1 MIEGRWKKGRSC
13 VEFLGVPMN
22 MRNFLF
28 NVYLSSPFWVL
39 ASPVI
44 SSHLIYRL
52 ISYAVCFVFFTL
64 FPIMS
69 GLLDHRGDFAGLGT
83 LLCLVVNVFATV
95 FATVLLI
102 VWKKKSSRF
111 FYGVMI
117 GCAVVGFLGALL
129 LQCQPQMGRSL
140 RYFLEPVHK

>member
-1 MIEGRWKKGRSC
+1 MKMSNF
-13 VEFLGVPMN
+13 FL
-22 MRNFLF
+22 NF
-28 NVYLSSPFWVL
+28 YLSSPFWVL

-44 SSHLIYRL
+44 SSHRIYRL
-52 ISYAVCFVFFTL
+52 ISYAVCFVLFTV
-64 FPIMS
+64 FPMMS

-83 LLCLVVNVFATV
+83 LLCLGVNVLATV
-95 FATVLLI
+95 FATFLLI
-102 VWKKKSSRF
+102 VWKKKSCRF

-129 LQCQPQMGRSL
+129 LQSQPQIGHSL